1 MGLPAG
7 MPTLMPRRPALLLFV
22 LLAGC
27 SADYTPDTY
36 ATRAVQQANKVE
48 QGTIVGLRPVGI
60 RADGATGAAAGAAAG
75 GIAGS
80 TVGQG
85 STAGAFGAIGGG
97 LIGGLLGSAAER
109 ATGDTDGY
117 EYIVRKS
124 NGDLLSVTQVD
135 KVPLA
140 LGQKVLVI
148 TGNQA
153 RVVPDYTVAE
163 QPGGAAAAHATPGP
177 QPAAPAG
184 GSPTANPAAG
194 VAPGAAQEANPGAAS
209 GATPGTSPA
218 GTPVPAPGPVETAP
232 LSPLA
237 AEEPAKPAQT
247 PAASPA
253 PAVRSL
259 FPGFPTLGT

>member
-1 MGLPAG
+1 MGLPTG
-7 MPTLMPRRPALLLFV
+7 MPVLMPRRPALLLSL

-48 QGTIVGLRPVGI
+48 QGTIAGLRPIGI
-60 RADGATGAAAGAAAG
+60 RADGTTGATAGAAAG

-117 EYIVRKS
+117 EYIVRKT
-124 NGDLLSVTQVD
+124 NGELLSVTQVD

-163 QPGGAAAAHATPGP
+163 QPGGAAAAQATPGP

-184 GSPTANPAAG
+184 GSPTANPVPSA
-194 VAPGAAQEANPGAAS
+194 APGAA
-209 GATPGTSPA
+209 PA
-218 GTPVPAPGPVETAP
+218 GTPAGTPAPAPGPVETAP
-232 LSPLA
+232 LSPPA
-237 AEEPAKPAQT
+237 AEEPARPAQT
-247 PAASPA
+247 PATSPA
-253 PAVRSL
+253 PAMRSL

>member
-7 MPTLMPRRPALLLFV
+7 MLTPRRPALLLYV

-27 SADYTPDTY
+27 GADYTPDTY

-48 QGTIVGLRPVGI
+48 QGTVAGVRPIGI
-60 RADGATGAAAGAAAG
+60 RADGTTGATAGAAAG

-117 EYIVRKS
+117 EYIVRKT
-124 NGDLLSVTQVD
+124 NGELLSVTQVD

-140 LGQKVLVI
+140 IGQKVLVI

-163 QPGGAAAAHATPGP
+163 QPGGAAAAPH
-177 QPAAPAG
+177 AAPAQ
-184 GSPTANPAAG
+184 P
-194 VAPGAAQEANPGAAS
+194 PGASA
-209 GATPGTSPA
+209 PA
-218 GTPVPAPGPVETAP
+218 GTAGGTAAPGSAPAGAPAPPPAPVETAP
-232 LSPLA
+232 LSPPA
-237 AEEPAKPAQT
+237 SAEPSRPAET

-253 PAVRSL
+253 SRSL
-259 FPGFPTLGT
+259 FPGFPTIGL

>member
-1 MGLPAG
+1 MRRLISLAALP
-7 MPTLMPRRPALLLFV
+7 PAL

-48 QGTIVGLRPVGI
+48 QGTVAGVRPIGI
-60 RADGATGAAAGAAAG
+60 RADGTTGATAGAAAG

-117 EYIVRKS
+117 EYIVRKT
-124 NGDLLSVTQVD
+124 NGELLSVTQVD

-163 QPGGAAAAHATPGP
+163 QPGGAAAAHAAPG
-177 QPAAPAG
+177 QTGAATGGAANGAAAPA
-184 GSPTANPAAG
+184 
-194 VAPGAAQEANPGAAS
+194 AAQGGGPG
-209 GATPGTSPA
+209 GGPGSAPA
-218 GTPVPAPGPVETAP
+218 GTPAPSPAPVETAP
-232 LSPLA
+232 LSPPAA
-237 AEEPAKPAQT
+237 AEPSRPAET

-253 PAVRSL
+253 PATRSL

>member
-7 MPTLMPRRPALLLFV
+7 MLTMRRLTSRAALPLAL

-48 QGTIVGLRPVGI
+48 QGTIAGVRPIGI
-60 RADGATGAAAGAAAG
+60 RADGTTGATAGAAAG

-109 ATGDTDGY
+109 AAGDSDGY
-117 EYIVRKS
+117 EYIVRKA

-148 TGNQA
+148 TGSQA

-163 QPGGAAAAHATPGP
+163 QPGGTAAARHAAPGQ
-177 QPAAPAG
+177 QPAASAPAG
-184 GSPTANPAAG
+184 TAGGTA
-194 VAPGAAQEANPGAAS
+194 APGSA
-209 GATPGTSPA
+209 PA
-218 GTPVPAPGPVETAP
+218 GTPAPPPAPVETAP
-232 LSPLA
+232 LSPPA
-237 AEEPAKPAQT
+237 TPGPTGGAET
-247 PAASPA
+247 PAATAA
-253 PAVRSL
+253 PGSRSL
-259 FPGFPTLGT
+259 FPGFPTLGI

>member
-7 MPTLMPRRPALLLFV
+7 MPTLMPRRPALLLAL

-48 QGTIVGLRPVGI
+48 QGTIAGLRPIGI
-60 RADGATGAAAGAAAG
+60 RADGATGATAGAAAG

-117 EYIVRKS
+117 EYIVRKA
-124 NGDLLSVTQVD
+124 NGELLSVTQVD

-163 QPGGAAAAHATPGP
+163 QPGGAAAAHATTGP

-184 GSPTANPAAG
+184 GSPAANPVPSA
-194 VAPGAAQEANPGAAS
+194 APGAA
-209 GATPGTSPA
+209 PA
-218 GTPVPAPGPVETAP
+218 GTPAPAPGPVETAP
-232 LSPLA
+232 LSPP
-237 AEEPAKPAQT
+237 AEEPAKPVQT
-247 PAASPA
+247 PATSPA